1 MDCGCTKEIYQE
13 RERGGEESNEGDR
26 DMHSFI
32 LSSVYQIF
40 SYLNKKIQRSL
51 K

>member
-1 MDCGCTKEIYQE
+1 MHKRNLSGE
-13 RERGGEESNEGDR
+13 REGGKESNEGDR